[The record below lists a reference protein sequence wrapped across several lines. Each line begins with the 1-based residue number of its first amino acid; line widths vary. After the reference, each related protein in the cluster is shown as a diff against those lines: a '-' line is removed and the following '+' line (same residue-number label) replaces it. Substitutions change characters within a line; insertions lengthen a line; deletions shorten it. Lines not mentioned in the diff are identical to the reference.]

1 MKNIN
6 IQDFFKNK
14 IIGYGIITASSIT
27 LIYLLISIF
36 FANHLFFYTTINGI
50 DVSLKTYEEAQE
62 ILKNSINEYKLKIV
76 QRDEKTEEILAQ
88 DIELKFNENNSIL
101 SIKKIQASLKWGISL
116 FKKQYYNINDLVGY
130 DNNKLLKKIQELDC
144 LNKDIVDPRNV
155 DFKYSNGSYDL
166 IEEVYGNKIDND
178 KLYETIKVSILNGE
192 TSVNLNDRSCYE
204 NPKYTLKSDKTIE
217 TKAILDKYVST
228 KITYLFERENEVL
241 DGNRIKEWLSV
252 DDDLDVKI
260 DENAVKDYVLE
271 LSSKYNTVGI
281 TRNFKTSTG
290 KAVEVKGGYY
300 GWKINS
306 IGETKLL
313 IENIKLG
320 AVLEKEPV
328 YTQKALY
335 RDKDDIGNTYVEVN
349 ITNQHLWF
357 YKNGKLITQGD
368 IVTGDSS
375 KGYSTKLGTYAL
387 NYKQKEATLRG
398 PNYEAKVTYWMPF
411 NGNIGIHDASWRYS
425 FGGEIYK
432 GNGTHGCVNSPS
444 YLAKTI
450 FENIEEGTP
459 IICYEE

>member
-6 IQDFFKNK
+6 IQDFLKNK
-14 IIGYGIITASSIT
+14 IIGYSIITAASIT
-27 LIYLLISIF
+27 FIYLLISIF
-36 FANHLFFYTTINGI
+36 FINHLFFNTTINGI
-50 DVSLKTYEEAQE
+50 DVSLKTYEEAQDT
-62 ILKNSINEYKLKIV
+62 LKESINEYKLKIV
-76 QRDEKTEEILAQ
+76 QRDEKIEELLAQ
-88 DIELKFNENNSIL
+88 DIELKFNENNSVL
-101 SIKKIQASLKWGISL
+101 NIKKIQASLKWGRSL

-290 KAVEVKGGYY
+290 KVVEVKGGYY

>member
-6 IQDFFKNK
+6 IQDFLKNK

-36 FANHLFFYTTINGI
+36 FANHLFFNTTINGI
-50 DVSLKTYEEAQE
+50 DVSLKTYEEVQE

-260 DENAVKDYVLE
+260 DENSVKDYVLE

-290 KAVEVKGGYY
+290 KVVEVKGGYY

>member
-6 IQDFFKNK
+6 IQDFLKNK

-36 FANHLFFYTTINGI
+36 FANHLFFNTTINGI

-260 DENAVKDYVLE
+260 DENSVKDYVLE

-290 KAVEVKGGYY
+290 KVVEVKGGYY

-328 YTQKALY
+328 YTQKVLY

>member
-6 IQDFFKNK
+6 IQDFLKNK

-36 FANHLFFYTTINGI
+36 FANHLFFNTTINGI

-290 KAVEVKGGYY
+290 KVVEVKGGYY

>member
-6 IQDFFKNK
+6 IQDFLKNK

-36 FANHLFFYTTINGI
+36 FANHLFFNTTINGI

-260 DENAVKDYVLE
+260 DENSVKDYVLE

-290 KAVEVKGGYY
+290 KVVEVKGGYY

>member
-6 IQDFFKNK
+6 IQDFLKNK
-14 IIGYGIITASSIT
+14 IIGYSIITAASIT
-27 LIYLLISIF
+27 FIYLLISIF
-36 FANHLFFYTTINGI
+36 FINHLFFNTTINGI
-50 DVSLKTYEEAQE
+50 DVSLKTYEEAQDT
-62 ILKNSINEYKLKIV
+62 LKESINEYKLKIV
-76 QRDEKTEEILAQ
+76 QRDEKIEELLAQ
-88 DIELKFNENNSIL
+88 DIELKFNENNSVL
-101 SIKKIQASLKWGISL
+101 NIKKIQASLKWGRSL
-116 FKKQYYNINDLVGY
+116 FKKQDYYINDLVSY

-144 LNKDIVDPRNV
+144 LNKNIVDPRNV
-155 DFKYSNGSYDL
+155 DFKYSNGSYYL
-166 IEEVYGNKIDND
+166 IEEVYGNKIDNN

-192 TSVNLNDRSCYE
+192 TSVNLNDKSCYE

-271 LSSKYNTVGI
+271 LSSKYNTVGM